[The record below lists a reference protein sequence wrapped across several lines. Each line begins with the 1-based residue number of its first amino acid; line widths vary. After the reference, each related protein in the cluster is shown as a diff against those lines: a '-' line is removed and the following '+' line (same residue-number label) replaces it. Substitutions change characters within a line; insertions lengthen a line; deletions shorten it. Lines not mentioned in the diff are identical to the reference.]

1 MENTINDKSLFDKKA
16 FGNELKKT
24 KDPLLL
30 FKKIL
35 KDGYHYLTECF
46 IPGKNI
52 ELLVKKQTWFVDQLI
67 TFAWKIFFDS
77 DELCLVAV
85 GGYGRSELLL
95 GSDIDL
101 MILIKPRKKNKYKKQ
116 LEHFLTFLW
125 DFGLEVGH
133 SVRTIKECQYE
144 AKKDITTMTNIMEA
158 RCIIGNNILFE
169 EMCKL
174 TSPKKIWSTD
184 NYF

>member
-1 MENTINDKSLFDKKA
+1 
-16 FGNELKKT
+16 
-24 KDPLLL
+24 
-30 FKKIL
+30 
-35 KDGYHYLTECF
+35 
-46 IPGKNI
+46 
-52 ELLVKKQTWFVDQLI
+52 
-67 TFAWKIFFDS
+67 
-77 DELCLVAV
+77 
-85 GGYGRSELLL
+85 
-95 GSDIDL
+95 
-101 MILIKPRKKNKYKKQ
+101 MILIQPRKKNKHKKQ
-116 LEHFLTFLW
+116 LEHFLIFLW

-184 NYF
+184 NYFEKKIQEQKIVIKNSMILHINSNQILKNLLGVCVIYK

>member
-24 KDPLLL
+24 KEPLLL

-67 TFAWKIFFDS
+67 TSAWKIFFDS

-116 LEHFLTFLW
+116 LESFLTFL
-125 DFGLEVGH
+125 
-133 SVRTIKECQYE
+133 
-144 AKKDITTMTNIMEA
+144 
-158 RCIIGNNILFE
+158 
-169 EMCKL
+169 
-174 TSPKKIWSTD
+174 
-184 NYF
+184 